1 MRLGWGSEA
10 ARSEC
15 ARLGCSG
22 FSGLGRWVGAGN
34 LVAVATG
41 SPSGRCIQSVVTVCL
56 VAALT
61 DLGWAYN
68 PFTGKKDTKTCC
80 VNGALCCLKCARYPA
95 LDEPGLR
102 LAFTQP

>member
-34 LVAVATG
+34 LVAVGCYRQPLRPVHPISCDCLLGG
-41 SPSGRCIQSVVTVCL
+41 SSH
-56 VAALT
+56 
-61 DLGWAYN
+61 
-68 PFTGKKDTKTCC
+68 
-80 VNGALCCLKCARYPA
+80 
-95 LDEPGLR
+95 
-102 LAFTQP
+102 